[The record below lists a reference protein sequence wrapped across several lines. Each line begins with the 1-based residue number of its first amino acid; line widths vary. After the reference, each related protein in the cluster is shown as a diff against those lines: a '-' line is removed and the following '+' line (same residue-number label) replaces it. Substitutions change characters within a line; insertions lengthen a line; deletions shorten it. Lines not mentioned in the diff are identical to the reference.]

1 MQWHLCIIEMQM
13 VRIKAFFDIL
23 LGAIIVYDTTNKQ
36 TFKKVQIWIE
46 ELKEHSN
53 NSNIVIIIAGN

>member
-1 MQWHLCIIEMQM
+1 MAPLYYRDADGKNQS
-13 VRIKAFFDIL
+13 FFDIL